1 MKKNILLTLDYE
13 LYGNG
18 SGDVFKHIIEP
29 TQRILHICNT
39 YNAKITIFFEVI
51 EYLRL
56 KEEWERGNMMGYGM
70 NPTKAMENQLQEA
83 YKKGHDVQLHLHP
96 QWVDAK
102 WIHGEWVVN
111 NEDWRLGGY
120 RKNNSIELYNLI
132 KKGKETIEEIIKSV
146 DSNYVCSTLRAGG
159 YNIQPSDEIVKTV
172 KGLGMKA
179 DCSIVPGAIE
189 KGSLSQY
196 DFSTI
201 PLDKGFWECG
211 NQLEHEG
218 KLGIIEIPIVT
229 FPIIRWKKY
238 FSRERFFAIMNN
250 RKSAINTFNAKT
262 QEQDNKRS
270 LFSKIAYFFQKEYM
284 TWDFCLFSK
293 SLHKEY
299 ISKISKQ
306 PQRFIF
312 SIVGHPKSFVNGKG
326 LTYLLKQLSKDYS
339 FITITEFLN
348 TQKNER

>member
-1 MKKNILLTLDYE
+1 MRYILLTLDYE

-29 TQRILHICNT
+29 TKKILHICNT

-51 EYLRL
+51 EYWKL
-56 KEEWERGNMMGYGM
+56 KEEWNKGNKMGYID
-70 NPTKAMENQLQEA
+70 NPIVAMENQIQEA
-83 YKKGHDVQLHLHP
+83 YKNGHDVQLHLHP

-102 WIHGEWVVN
+102 WIHGAWVVN
-111 NEDWRLGGY
+111 NEEWRLGGY
-120 RKNNSIELYNLI
+120 RRNNSTEIYNLI
-132 KKGKETIEEIIKSV
+132 KKGKETIEEIIKAV

-159 YNIQPSDEIVKTV
+159 YNIQPSHEIVNAMKL
-172 KGLGMKA
+172 LGMKA

-201 PLDKGFWECG
+201 PIDKGYWECG
-211 NQLEHEG
+211 KQLESEG
-218 KLGIIEIPIVT
+218 ETGIFEIPIVT

-262 QEQDNKRS
+262 HKQDNKKS
-270 LFSKIAYFFQKEYM
+270 LFSKIAYFFQKEYT

-293 SLHKEY
+293 SLHKEC

-306 PQRFIF
+306 SQRFIF

-326 LTYLLKQLSKDYS
+326 VIYLLKQLSKGYS
-339 FITITEFLN
+339 FITISEFLN